1 MYKYII
7 KNILFFIIIFK
18 NLFYVL
24 NNQPLTS
31 LPMIF
36 TILARSFWYS
46 SFAKYWFSKSVQ
58 LIEALITPW
67 VNTGDAV
74 DQERQGINGI
84 GFGQLVAAKE
94 AI

>member
-36 TILARSFWYS
+36 TILARSF
-46 SFAKYWFSKSVQ
+46 
-58 LIEALITPW
+58 
-67 VNTGDAV
+67 
-74 DQERQGINGI
+74 
-84 GFGQLVAAKE
+84 
-94 AI
+94 